1 MGRRGIDVAV
11 GKDTSVL
18 GGRAE
23 LGGQMLWVTTGFR
36 DIGELCKGFADR
48 VENGSLI
55 LYGSGHYGE
64 GASVSFGIQL
74 ADGSVAVEGFG
85 KVIGCVDC
93 GAERPLETRF
103 DVVVEVHNL
112 RGRHGAEFE
121 AMLRGQ
127 GSPADASAVSQDGGP
142 LLVCR
147 RTYGLRV
154 FLTLVLAPAT
164 FGLVLLA
171 LDGFP
176 IAWLLAL
183 LSAGLLVLAWVSEGK
198 ARVRV
203 FRRELEVQSLFG
215 IKTVRLDHATQYQ
228 QSIQR
233 VRVNGL
239 PAGAHYKIVVQ
250 RGGLRVRLGHV
261 RHVEELMGV
270 LVRLEMADVLPYVM
284 TRYEQGDPVAFGPFV
299 MQGDRIRYK
308 RKEIPLADLTVPRLE
323 NGRLKL
329 KVRGKMLSWA
339 TVEGSSI
346 PNLHS
351 MLGLI
356 ESVALPG

>member
-1 MGRRGIDVAV
+1 
-11 GKDTSVL
+11 
-18 GGRAE
+18 
-23 LGGQMLWVTTGFR
+23 MLWVTTGFR
-36 DIGELCKGFADR
+36 DIGELCEGFADR

-74 ADGSVAVEGFG
+74 ADGSATVEGFG

-93 GAERPLETRF
+93 GAERPPETRF

-127 GSPADASAVSQDGGP
+127 GSAADASAVSQDGGP

-171 LDGFP
+171 LDGYP

-183 LSAGLLVLAWVSEGK
+183 LSASLLVLGWAVEGK
-198 ARVRV
+198 AKVTV
-203 FRRELEVQSLFG
+203 FRHELEVQSLFRT
-215 IKTVRLDHATQYQ
+215 KTIRLDHETQYQ

-239 PAGAHYKIVVQ
+239 PAGSHYKIIVQ
-250 RGGLRVRLGHV
+250 RGDVRVRLGHV
-261 RHVEELMGV
+261 RHVKELMGV
-270 LVRLEMADVLPYVM
+270 LVRIEMADVFPYVL
-284 TRYEQGDPVAFGPFV
+284 TRYEQGHAVSFGPFV
-299 MQGDRIRYK
+299 IHGDRLRHK
-308 RKEIPLADLTVPRLE
+308 RKEVLLADLTVPGLE

-351 MLGLI
+351 MLALI
-356 ESVALPG
+356 ESVALPT